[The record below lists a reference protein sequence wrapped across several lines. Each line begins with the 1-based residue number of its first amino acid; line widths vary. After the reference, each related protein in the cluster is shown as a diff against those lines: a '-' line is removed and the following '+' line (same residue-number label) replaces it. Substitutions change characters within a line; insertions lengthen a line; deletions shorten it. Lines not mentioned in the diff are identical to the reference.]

1 MESRTMV
8 PSAINSHFASRN
20 LVIGAV
26 KSWSVGLC
34 EVVSTS
40 LMPSFSAYSLA
51 PSRISLPKSVSWY
64 ITQIAFLPFVLT
76 KYSMPDRIWST

>member
-1 MESRTMV
+1 MV
-8 PSAINSHFASRN
+8 PMAISSHLASRN

-34 EVVSTS
+34 AVVSAI
-40 LMPSFSAYSLA
+40 LMPSFSVCSLA

-64 ITQIAFLPFVLT
+64 ITQTVFTPLFLT
-76 KYSMPDRIWST
+76 KYWMPARIWST